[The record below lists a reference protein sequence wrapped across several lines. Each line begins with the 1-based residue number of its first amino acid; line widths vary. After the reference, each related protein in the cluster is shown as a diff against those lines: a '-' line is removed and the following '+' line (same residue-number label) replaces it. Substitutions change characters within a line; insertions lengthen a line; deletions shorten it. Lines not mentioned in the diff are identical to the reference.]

1 VIDRRAICE
10 TCGHTRDWHDRDV
23 TRARLG
29 SDPSVERPCYREVGD
44 APCRCG
50 GFRESGMVAV
60 PSGSGAMRNPTASG
74 LELVR
79 VAALVLLLIVLG
91 LGLLYAY
98 RSQAPSQPEVN
109 VSQAVQDI
117 NAGRV
122 RAITIVANKAT
133 LEFTD
138 SPAHKEQTTL
148 PEPDG
153 VLMPAVSGYNATHPS
168 QPIELRYVQDS
179 QAFGVLGSILLS
191 LLPVLLIGGFFYYTM
206 RARSA
211 P

>member
-1 VIDRRAICE
+1 MLDPRAICE
-10 TCGHTRDWHDRDV
+10 TCGHTSDWHDRDAA
-23 TRARLG
+23 RARLG
-29 SDPSVERPCYREVGD
+29 SDPSVERPCYREVGG

-50 GFRESGMVAV
+50 GFRESGAVAV
-60 PSGSGAMRNPTASG
+60 PAVSGAMRGLAAPG

-98 RSQAPSQPEVN
+98 RSQAPSLPEVDL
-109 VSQAVQDI
+109 SQALQDI
-117 NAGRV
+117 NSGRV
-122 RAITIVANKAT
+122 RAISIVANKAT
-133 LEFTD
+133 LEFRD

-148 PEPDG
+148 PQPDT
-153 VLMPAVSGYNATHPS
+153 VLAPAVAGYNATHPS
-168 QPIELRYVQDS
+168 QPIELRYMQDG
-179 QAFGVLGSILLS
+179 QTFGVVSSILLS

-206 RARSA
+206 RARRG